1 MHSVSHDRRTPRAHT
16 AAPPDVPRRSRG
28 DTTERR
34 TPQQPDPAEEPQA
47 DDRQIDHRQ
56 IDDTQPDANQ
66 PDANQPDASAKGDDA
81 AVSGTQTD
89 DAPPPSMERP
99 RLFTK
104 DFLLAIVIN
113 VIFALVF
120 YMLVTGMAVFAVE
133 EFRSG
138 QTAAGFAASAF
149 VIGALVSRFAA
160 GKYVEF
166 LGRRRTM
173 IICLAVYVLAGL
185 AYLWVDS
192 YEALIALRVVHGV
205 AFGFGQTALNAAVFS
220 LIPASRRGEGAGY
233 YMLAVALPPAIG
245 PMLTLQLTQHLG
257 FWAMFVSTSVVSV
270 IGLVAAL
277 LIRMPEAE
285 HVPDRWRDRLRLRP
299 ADIIEPRAFALA
311 AIAMLLGFGFASIM
325 TFLNGFARSEGMVTA
340 ASLFFVIY
348 AAAVLVTRLFAG
360 RIQDRYGDNV
370 VVYPTIVLYAVS
382 LGLLAWSPNQA
393 VIMVAGVLAGLGFG
407 ALLPAFQATIAS
419 MLPTTRTSIGISTFF
434 ILLDTGFGLSPLVLG
449 PLVEFG
455 SYRIMFAACAVLVT
469 STLVLYWLLH
479 GRFSVKQ
486 GVSRRP
492 RRP

>member
-1 MHSVSHDRRTPRAHT
+1 MPWNNALVQHDTSGHHE
-16 AAPPDVPRRSRG
+16 G
-28 DTTERR
+28 DATERH
-34 TPQQPDPAEEPQA
+34 TPQEPNRAAGPSAEQPAQPPAAEPLP
-47 DDRQIDHRQ
+47 R
-56 IDDTQPDANQ
+56 
-66 PDANQPDASAKGDDA
+66 
-81 AVSGTQTD
+81 
-89 DAPPPSMERP
+89 DAPDGPTDAVDGAETAGVPAVERP

-104 DFLLAIVIN
+104 DFLLAIVVN
-113 VIFALVF
+113 VVLALVF

-133 EFRSG
+133 EFRAG

-160 GKYVEF
+160 GKYVDF
-166 LGRRRTM
+166 LGRRRT
-173 IICLAVYVLAGL
+173 ILACLFIYVLAGL

-192 YEALIALRVVHGV
+192 YEALIALRVVHGIS
-205 AFGFGQTALNAAVFS
+205 FGFGQTALNAAVFA
-220 LIPASRRGEGAGY
+220 LIPAGRRGEGAGY

-257 FWAMFVSTSVVSV
+257 FWAMFVGTSVISV

-277 LIRMPEAE
+277 LIRLPEPE
-285 HVPDRWRDRLRLRP
+285 HVPPRWRDRLRLRP

-311 AIAMLLGFGFASIM
+311 SIAMLLGFGFASIM
-325 TFLNGFARSEGMVTA
+325 TFLNGFARHEGMVAA
-340 ASLFFVIY
+340 ASMFFVIY
-348 AAAVLVTRLFAG
+348 AVAVLVTRLFAG

-370 VVYPTIVLYAVS
+370 VVYPTIVLYAVA

-393 VIMVAGVLAGLGFG
+393 VILIAGVLAGLGFG

-449 PLVEFG
+449 PLVEHGGYRMMFG
-455 SYRIMFAACAVLVT
+455 ACAVLIAV
-469 STLVLYWLLH
+469 TLVLYWLLH

-492 RRP
+492 RRS